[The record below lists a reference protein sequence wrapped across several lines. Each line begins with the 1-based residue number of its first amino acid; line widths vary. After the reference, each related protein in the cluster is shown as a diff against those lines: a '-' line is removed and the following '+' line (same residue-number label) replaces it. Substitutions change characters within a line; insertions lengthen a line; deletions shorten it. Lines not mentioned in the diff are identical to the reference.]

1 MALLDKIL
9 NSMKYNDEDDYDD
22 EYYDDEDDYEPR
34 PSKGSVRSIRTATVN
49 DDDEYESTKGSASR
63 QPQRQ
68 PSTTPRTGTTRRT
81 ANGMEVCVIKP
92 TTVNDAREITET
104 LLSNRTVVLNMEGL
118 DVDIAQR
125 IIDFT
130 SGSTFAMGG
139 NLQKISH
146 YIFIIT
152 PKSVD
157 ISGDFQEILSGA
169 FDVSALNNRF

>member
-1 MALLDKIL
+1 MAILDKIL
-9 NSMKYNDEDDYDD
+9 NSMKYNDDDDYDDYDDYDEDDYDQ
-22 EYYDDEDDYEPR
+22 R
-34 PSKGSVRSIRTATVN
+34 PSRNSVRSIRTATMN
-49 DDDEYESTKGSASR
+49 DSDELDSGRGRGQSAK
-63 QPQRQ
+63 QATP
-68 PSTTPRTGTTRRT
+68 TTPRAGTTRRT

-169 FDVSALNNRF
+169 FDVPALNNRF

>member
-22 EYYDDEDDYEPR
+22 DYYDEEDDYEPR
-34 PSKGSVRSIRTATVN
+34 PSKGSVRSIRTATV
-49 DDDEYESTKGSASR
+49 DDEDENPRGGRQASR
-63 QPQRQ
+63 QA
-68 PSTTPRTGTTRRT
+68 STTPRTGTTRCT

-169 FDVSALNNRF
+169 FDVPSLNNRF

>member
-1 MALLDKIL
+1 MAFLDKIL
-9 NSMKYNDEDDYDD
+9 NSMKYNDDDDYDDDYYDEEDDYDQ
-22 EYYDDEDDYEPR
+22 R
-34 PSKGSVRSIRTATVN
+34 PSRGSVRSIRTATMN
-49 DDDEYESTKGSASR
+49 DEDDLDSGRNARAAAKQSV
-63 QPQRQ
+63 P
-68 PSTTPRTGTTRRT
+68 TTPRTGTTRRT

-169 FDVSALNNRF
+169 FDVPALNNRF